1 MNSTVLQFPI
11 RNSKD
16 SLSVKFANGTT
27 FTTQLGD
34 VTMINSPT
42 HGFSAGM
49 VYSTLVHF
57 CLLNKPIVRYPKKKP
72 LILLF
77 DQDTKPADSLLWLY
91 RYLKE
96 NIEGV
101 AVTHDTVDHTEIMPY
116 VDGYLTN
123 NGFTYEIAS
132 VGTDE
137 CDMTNVLDYIE
148 DTYPMDEF
156 DLQVVLINP
165 GKTFLS
171 PKEGVPEKEEPVLY
185 NLNAFR
191 QFCRYRGAAGVIT
204 LGFMRNVMELQGEM
218 DTKDNIPRITLKNPD
233 YLEHGEEVLKLADNQ
248 LVVDMHA
255 VGTSTW
261 LNYGHN
267 SKSDGVVKYG
277 EIDFEDLGSL
287 PFTYPAV

>member
-1 MNSTVLQFPI
+1 MHSTVLQFPT
-11 RNSKD
+11 RNIQD
-16 SLSVKFANGTT
+16 SLALKFANGTT
-27 FTTQLGD
+27 FSTQLGE

-57 CLLNKPIVRYPKKKP
+57 CLLNKPVVRFPERKP

-77 DQDTKPADSLLWLY
+77 DQDTKPADSLLWMY

-101 AVTHDTVDHTEIMPY
+101 AITHDTVDHMEVMPY
-116 VDGYLTN
+116 VDGHLTTS
-123 NGFTYEIAS
+123 GFTYEIAS
-132 VGTDE
+132 VGSDE
-137 CDMTNVLDYIE
+137 CDMANVLEYIE
-148 DTYPMDEF
+148 DTYPADEF
-156 DLQVVLINP
+156 DLQALLINP

-171 PKEGVPEKEEPVLY
+171 PKEGVPEKEDPIPY
-185 NLNAFR
+185 NLQSFR
-191 QFCRYRGAAGVIT
+191 HFCQYRGTAGIIT

-218 DTKDNIPRITLKNPD
+218 DTKDNIPRITLNNAD

-261 LNYGHN
+261 LNYGYH
-267 SKSDGVVKYG
+267 SKGESVIKFG

-287 PFTYPAV
+287 PFTYVAG